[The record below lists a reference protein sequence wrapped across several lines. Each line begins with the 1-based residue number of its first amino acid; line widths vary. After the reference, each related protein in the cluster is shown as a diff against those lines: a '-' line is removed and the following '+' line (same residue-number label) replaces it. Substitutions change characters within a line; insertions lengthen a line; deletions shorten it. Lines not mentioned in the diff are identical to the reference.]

1 MNKISMNKKISALL
15 IIFFFSSKL
24 VLAQVEDD
32 QIDFGTPGEKK
43 VEVDESCNLSS
54 DQELLKLLNFP
65 LKKFDPNPQGDSEI
79 GSAEMSPQDVKQNTI
94 RFYNEQLSEVNMVK
108 LKIETFVSLGGD
120 TLSSLINRSSKISLK
135 HPEKCEFFSLYGDQ
149 IIGSYEMAF
158 ERILKLYAS
167 AVNKKNNIAQEFVR
181 TQLTPSKMSVDDAIK
196 ALYDDYGYQQNVIE
210 SLLPEDVRVL
220 FFGENQLLNIAD
232 VAESKL
238 LAFSLLGGEIFGNSN
253 EELFVFAP
261 ESKKGLLGSN
271 ETIIFTSTGKL
282 YEVPLLNI
290 PLALNVMR
298 SLGFNAKIIILNHI
312 YIDEK
317 SYCKVGEAG
326 MWYHFNGDQKQMG
339 CDFLSNAVKSI
350 REKTLEKSEG
360 YELFKES
367 IDRVTSF
374 VNKKL

>member
-79 GSAEMSPQDVKQNTI
+79 RSAEMSPQDVKQNTI

-158 ERILKLYAS
+158 ERILKLYACS
-167 AVNKKNNIAQEFVR
+167 
-181 TQLTPSKMSVDDAIK
+181 
-196 ALYDDYGYQQNVIE
+196 
-210 SLLPEDVRVL
+210 
-220 FFGENQLLNIAD
+220 
-232 VAESKL
+232 
-238 LAFSLLGGEIFGNSN
+238 
-253 EELFVFAP
+253 
-261 ESKKGLLGSN
+261 
-271 ETIIFTSTGKL
+271 
-282 YEVPLLNI
+282 
-290 PLALNVMR
+290 
-298 SLGFNAKIIILNHI
+298 FN
-312 YIDEK
+312 
-317 SYCKVGEAG
+317 
-326 MWYHFNGDQKQMG
+326 
-339 CDFLSNAVKSI
+339 
-350 REKTLEKSEG
+350 
-360 YELFKES
+360 
-367 IDRVTSF
+367 
-374 VNKKL
+374 